1 MTDDSRGDI
10 TPQQIREGLD
20 EALKL
25 LGLFGKA
32 VLAIAT
38 ELAPIAEE
46 LDGSITEIKRVN
58 HIRKILDET
67 GWLHHYTTPDEVVQT
82 HGHNPEEL
90 RHEMLIHYR
99 DNWTDIRAE
108 IESRLLD
115 YDIDPESQSDLP
127 GGTQCSRSWTVS
139 VRAPCAVRRDRTGI
153 THRDARKCV

>member
-58 HIRKILDET
+58 HIRKI
-67 GWLHHYTTPDEVVQT
+67 V
-82 HGHNPEEL
+82 
-90 RHEMLIHYR
+90 
-99 DNWTDIRAE
+99 
-108 IESRLLD
+108 
-115 YDIDPESQSDLP
+115 ID
-127 GGTQCSRSWTVS
+127 
-139 VRAPCAVRRDRTGI
+139 
-153 THRDARKCV
+153 